1 MVCLVLKNETRANNS
16 KLPGSIVFAKINKDT
31 SKFKFLKTTCTNK
44 NVTNFWIN
52 ILDKEYDSKRPW
64 VQRRMSII
72 IAEDLRDEIRA
83 HYLVP
88 ERYRIVIWALVG
100 QKNRQGFVLKVAVF
114 LFSSIF
120 CYSRA
125 KVCYVDLIYWLEY
138 KLLFL
143 FWCSFIIFVL
153 KITIIMN

>member
-114 LFSSIF
+114 CFRLFFVILELKFVALISYIGWNINYYF
-120 CYSRA
+120 CFDVVLY
-125 KVCYVDLIYWLEY
+125 YLYW
-138 KLLFL
+138 K
-143 FWCSFIIFVL
+143 
-153 KITIIMN
+153 

>member
-1 MVCLVLKNETRANNS
+1 M
-16 KLPGSIVFAKINKDT
+16 
-31 SKFKFLKTTCTNK
+31 K
-44 NVTNFWIN
+44 NVTNLKTKN
-52 ILDKEYDSKRPW
+52 LDKEYDSKRHW

-100 QKNRQGFVLKVAVF
+100 QKNRQGFCFTSSNF
-114 LFSSIF
+114 LSSSSF

-125 KVCYVDLIYWLEY
+125 KICYV
-138 KLLFL
+138 
-143 FWCSFIIFVL
+143 CNIIRLTLTLYFCFDVVL
-153 KITIIMN
+153 